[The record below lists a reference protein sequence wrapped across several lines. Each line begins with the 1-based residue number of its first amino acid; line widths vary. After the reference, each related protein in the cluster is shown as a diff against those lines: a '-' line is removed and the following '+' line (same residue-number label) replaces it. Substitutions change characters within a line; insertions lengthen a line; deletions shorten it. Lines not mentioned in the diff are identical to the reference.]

1 MIRGHALHLAVM
13 VACTAVLAACGS
25 GQQGQ
30 SAATST
36 SAAAPGTAA
45 PASGQHYQASISLVG
60 QPEISADGKD
70 VVVTVHVTNTGS
82 GTFGSTTEPNNVNL
96 GALNVDSTGKVLS
109 YGLPRGHLPQVG
121 PGATVVATTKL
132 PIEQL
137 VGNTVEILP
146 VQEGV
151 AWFDKWGTK
160 PLVVG
165 PFKACSDPSKGKL
178 CDAQGNP
185 LATAA
190 VSP

>member
-13 VACTAVLAACGS
+13 VVSAAGLAACGS
-25 GQQGQ
+25 GQQAQ
-30 SAATST
+30 PVAASAS
-36 SAAAPGTAA
+36 APG
-45 PASGQHYQASISLVG
+45 PATPALGQHYQASISLVG
-60 QPEISADGKD
+60 QPEVSADGKE

-82 GTFGSTTEPNNVNL
+82 GIFGSTTEPNNVNL

-121 PGATVVATTKL
+121 PSATVVATTKL
-132 PIEQL
+132 PVEQL

-146 VQEGV
+146 VQEDV

-190 VSP
+190 ASP